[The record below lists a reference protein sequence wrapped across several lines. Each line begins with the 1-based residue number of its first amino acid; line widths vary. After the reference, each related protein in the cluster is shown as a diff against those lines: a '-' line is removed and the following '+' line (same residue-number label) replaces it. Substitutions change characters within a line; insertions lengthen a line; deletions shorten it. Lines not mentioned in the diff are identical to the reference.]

1 MAVGKIIN
9 EVLLK
14 HEKQAHSALIKGL
27 DGATVGDFWSWAYS
41 DILCNANRSVLAEF
55 VVGTVLGEVGSPRV
69 EWDAYDLL
77 YKDKKIEVKCSA
89 YLQSWPQTKL
99 STIQFDIAKKLYWDS
114 KTGETAK
121 VPDRP
126 ADCYVFCLYPE
137 KDPCQVDI
145 LDIGSWEFYV
155 VSKEK
160 ISVELGDQKKVGLSR
175 LGTICGPVKIGELR
189 SKVDAEINSNRHG

>member
-1 MAVGKIIN
+1 MADGKIIN

-14 HEKQAHSALIKGL
+14 CDKLAPDVLINGL
-27 DGATVGDFWSWAYS
+27 DGATVGDYWSWAYS
-41 DILCNANRSVLAEF
+41 NILCNDNRSILAEF
-55 VVGTVLGEVGSPRV
+55 VVGKVLDAVSCPRV

-89 YLQSWPQTKL
+89 YLQSWPQKKL
-99 STIQFDIAKKLYWDS
+99 STIQFDIAKKLYWDA

-137 KDPCQVDI
+137 IDPYQVDI

-155 VSKEK
+155 VNK
-160 ISVELGDQKKVGLSR
+160 
-175 LGTICGPVKIGELR
+175 VKI
-189 SKVDAEINSNRHG
+189 DAELMNQNRIGLARLKKFGPAVNIDKLQKTVDRELDL